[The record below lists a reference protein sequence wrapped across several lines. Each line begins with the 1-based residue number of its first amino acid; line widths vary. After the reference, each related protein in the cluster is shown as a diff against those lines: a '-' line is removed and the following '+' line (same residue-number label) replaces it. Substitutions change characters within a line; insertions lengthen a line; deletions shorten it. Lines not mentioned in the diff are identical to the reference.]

1 MPNSNLRDLLGIVTT
16 DSIRGLAVSDPV
28 TKLPPYPSKGYKT
41 MYITAQ
47 CGAGCSDWTSNY
59 SYYDYPDWV
68 VPANLSLIHISE
80 PTRQP

>member
-1 MPNSNLRDLLGIVTT
+1 
-16 DSIRGLAVSDPV
+16 
-28 TKLPPYPSKGYKT
+28 

-68 VPANLSLIHISE
+68 VPANTTEIIFEIGAQVVAVETVAAVLAVYLDHLVLMH
-80 PTRQP
+80 